1 MSRPTAALA
10 ALLLMAVPLAAHAN
24 AGPLQSAIGNPDNL
38 KVSGSFRLRY
48 EALEGQPRA
57 GLNPTDE
64 QLSVRT
70 IIALEYRNGP
80 LRIGGELHD
89 SRAWLGKAGSSIS
102 ANDVNALEPVQ
113 AYIGAD
119 IVAPFGRGSKA
130 SILAG
135 RFTFNLGSRRFVS
148 SDDYRNATSG
158 YTGLRVDLKAP
169 GGAAA
174 TLFYTMPLLRLPDDL
189 ASVLDNRAGLDKE
202 SFDLRLWGGLLTLAG
217 LPGGVTYEAGFYG
230 LDERDSPGR
239 PTRDRSLRTVS
250 SRVFREPKAG
260 RFDFEVEGA
269 WQSGNIRSGNAANA
283 ALLDVSAGSIHAHTG
298 YLFAGPA
305 KLRAAL
311 AYDYVSG
318 DKPGGSFNRFDT
330 LFGGRRFEYG
340 PGGIFSAI
348 GRANIS
354 TPSVRIEA
362 APGQRFD
369 VMAVYR
375 AMWLA
380 SRFDSFSNTGVRD
393 NLGNAG
399 RFAGHMVEGRMRY
412 WLVPGLLRSE
422 LNFALIAK
430 GSFFDRATNA
440 PQTGNARYVSG
451 ALTAQF

>member
-174 TLFYTMPLLRLPDDL
+174 TLFYTMPLLRLPG
-189 ASVLDNRAGLDKE
+189 SRR
-202 SFDLRLWGGLLTLAG
+202 RL
-217 LPGGVTYEAGFYG
+217 
-230 LDERDSPGR
+230 
-239 PTRDRSLRTVS
+239 
-250 SRVFREPKAG
+250 
-260 RFDFEVEGA
+260 
-269 WQSGNIRSGNAANA
+269 
-283 ALLDVSAGSIHAHTG
+283 
-298 YLFAGPA
+298 
-305 KLRAAL
+305 
-311 AYDYVSG
+311 
-318 DKPGGSFNRFDT
+318 
-330 LFGGRRFEYG
+330 
-340 PGGIFSAI
+340 
-348 GRANIS
+348 
-354 TPSVRIEA
+354 
-362 APGQRFD
+362 
-369 VMAVYR
+369 
-375 AMWLA
+375 
-380 SRFDSFSNTGVRD
+380 GVRR
-393 NLGNAG
+393 G
-399 RFAGHMVEGRMRY
+399 
-412 WLVPGLLRSE
+412 
-422 LNFALIAK
+422 
-430 GSFFDRATNA
+430 DR
-440 PQTGNARYVSG
+440 GV
-451 ALTAQF
+451 